1 MNKFFGIIAV
11 GVLVVLFAIVL
22 STAPD
27 VSDRWNDIVLP
38 APTGYVVDTNN
49 SLSEETEAALTKR
62 ITDNKDKA
70 EIAVL
75 TLDSTYPLSIEEYG
89 IKLAEYW
96 KVGDDVKDDGI
107 IVILATKDRKVRVE
121 VGLGMEGVINDSKA
135 GNIVDTYMLPFL
147 KVSYWNEG
155 MINGVEGIIK
165 ALYE

>member
-27 VSDRWNDIVLP
+27 VSDRSNNIVLP

-147 KVSYWNEG
+147 KVSNWNEG